1 MIETRLLRQFIAV
14 AEELNFRRAAERL
27 HMAQPPLSQAI
38 LRLEQQLGYPVFE
51 RSNRKVGLTS
61 AGTAFLATARQVLLA
76 LEEGV
81 AETRR
86 VAQGSAGHLRLGFIQ
101 VTPYAH
107 VLDAL
112 RRFRADFPDVHLSLR
127 EAPTQELV
135 ELLEAGQL
143 DVALLRAPGRSTP
156 ALAFERLSGEAI
168 MAALPAGHRLAGRQ
182 AVALS
187 ALEEEDFVASPRA
200 LGQGFHDQLASLC
213 LHAGFVPQVVQQ
225 ARRLQTVAGLVAA
238 GFGVALLPAS
248 LAATLPIGAVMLPLI
263 TDAPE
268 QLVRLDLSVAWNAR
282 HALPVRERLLAQ
294 LRLSAGEQQDF

>member
-14 AEELNFRRAAERL
+14 AEELNFRRASERL

-51 RSNRKVGLTS
+51 RSNRKVSLTA
-61 AGTAFLATARQVLLA
+61 AGTAFLATARQVLA
-76 LEEGV
+76 TLEEGV

-101 VTPYAH
+101 ITPYAH
-107 VLDAL
+107 VLEAL
-112 RRFRADFPDVHLSLR
+112 RRFRLDFPDVHLTLR

-156 ALAFERLSGEAI
+156 ALAFERLSGEAL
-168 MAALPAGHRLAGRQ
+168 MAVLPAGHRLAGRQ
-182 AVALS
+182 SVNLS
-187 ALEEEDFVASPRA
+187 ELQDEDFVASPRA

-213 LHAGFVPQVVQQ
+213 LHAGFVPNVVQQ

-248 LAATLPIGAVMLPLI
+248 LAAILPGGAVMLPLI
-263 TDAPE
+263 TDAPG
-268 QLVRLDLSVAWNAR
+268 QLTRLELYMAWNAQQ
-282 HALPVRERLLAQ
+282 ALPVRERLLAH
-294 LRLSAGEQQDF
+294 LRLSASEQQDF

>member
-38 LRLEQQLGYPVFE
+38 LRLEDQLGYAVFE
-51 RSNRKVGLTS
+51 RSNRKVGLTA

-112 RRFRADFPDVHLSLR
+112 RRFRADFPDVHLTLR

-143 DVALLRAPGRSTP
+143 DIALLRAPGRSTP
-156 ALAFERLSGEAI
+156 ALMFERLSGEAI
-168 MAALPAGHRLAGRQ
+168 MAALPAGHRLAGRP

-187 ALEEEDFVASPRA
+187 ELQDEDFVASPRA

-213 LHAGFVPQVVQQ
+213 LHAGFVPKVVQQ

-248 LAATLPIGAVMLPLI
+248 LAGMLPIGAVMLPLI
-263 TDAPE
+263 TDAPGP
-268 QLVRLDLSVAWNAR
+268 LVRLDLSMAWNAR
-282 HALPVRERLLAQ
+282 QALPVRERLLAQ
-294 LRLSAGEQQDF
+294 LRFSAGEQQDF

>member
-38 LRLEQQLGYPVFE
+38 LRLEQHLGYPVFE
-51 RSNRKVGLTS
+51 RSNRKVSLTA
-61 AGTAFLATARQVLLA
+61 AGTAFLATARQVLTS

-81 AETRR
+81 AKARR

-101 VTPYAH
+101 ITPYAH

-112 RRFRADFPDVHLSLR
+112 RRFRLDFPEVHLTLR

-168 MAALPAGHRLAGRQ
+168 MAALPAGHRLAGRPV
-182 AVALS
+182 VALS
-187 ALEEEDFVASPRA
+187 ELQDDDFVASPRA

-213 LHAGFVPQVVQQ
+213 LHAGFVPNVVQQ

-248 LAATLPIGAVMLPLI
+248 LAATLPGGAVMLPLI

-268 QLVRLDLSVAWNAR
+268 QLTRLDLSMAWNAQQ
-282 HALPVRERLLAQ
+282 ALPVRERLLAQ
-294 LRLSAGEQQDF
+294 LRLSAS

>member
-51 RSNRKVGLTS
+51 RSNRKVGLTA

-101 VTPYAH
+101 ITPYAH

-112 RRFRADFPDVHLSLR
+112 RRFRADFPDVHLTLR
-127 EAPTQELV
+127 EASTQELV
-135 ELLEAGQL
+135 ELLEADQL

-187 ALEEEDFVASPRA
+187 ALKEEDFVASPRA

-213 LHAGFVPQVVQQ
+213 LHAGFVPQVVQR
-225 ARRLQTVAGLVAA
+225 AGRLQTVAGLVAA

-248 LAATLPIGAVMLPLI
+248 LAGVLPQGAVMLPLI

-282 HALPVRERLLAQ
+282 QALPVRERLLAQ
-294 LRLSAGEQQDF
+294 LRQSASEQQDF

>member
-38 LRLEQQLGYPVFE
+38 LRLEDQLGYAVFE
-51 RSNRKVGLTS
+51 RSNRKVSLTA
-61 AGTAFLATARQVLLA
+61 AGTAFLVTARQVLA
-76 LEEGV
+76 TLEEGV

-101 VTPYAH
+101 ISPYAH
-107 VLDAL
+107 VLHAL
-112 RRFRADFPDVHLSLR
+112 RQFRLDFPDVHLTLR

-135 ELLEAGQL
+135 DLLEAGQL
-143 DVALLRAPGRSTP
+143 DIALLRAPGRSTP
-156 ALAFERLSGEAI
+156 ALMFERLSGEAI
-168 MAALPAGHRLAGRQ
+168 MAALPAGHRLAGRP

-187 ALEEEDFVASPRA
+187 ELQDEDFVASPRA
-200 LGQGFHDQLASLC
+200 LGQGFHDQLASLG
-213 LHAGFVPQVVQQ
+213 LHAGFVPKVVQQ

-248 LAATLPIGAVMLPLI
+248 LAGMLPAGAILLPLLN
-263 TDAPE
+263 DAPE
-268 QLVRLDLSVAWNAR
+268 QLTRLDLSMAWNAR
-282 HALPVRERLLAQ
+282 QALPVRERLLAQ

>member
-38 LRLEQQLGYPVFE
+38 LRLEQHLGYPVFE
-51 RSNRKVGLTS
+51 RSNRKVSLTA
-61 AGTAFLATARQVLLA
+61 AGTAFLATARQVLTS

-81 AETRR
+81 AKARR

-101 VTPYAH
+101 ITPYAH

-112 RRFRADFPDVHLSLR
+112 RRFRLDFPEVHLTLR

-168 MAALPAGHRLAGRQ
+168 MAALPAGHRLAGRP

-187 ALEEEDFVASPRA
+187 ELQDDDFVASPRA

-213 LHAGFVPQVVQQ
+213 LHAGFVPNVVQQ

-248 LAATLPIGAVMLPLI
+248 LAATLPGGAVMLPLI

-268 QLVRLDLSVAWNAR
+268 QLTRLDLSMAWNAQQ
-282 HALPVRERLLAQ
+282 ALPVRERLLAQ
-294 LRLSAGEQQDF
+294 LRLSAS

>member
-51 RSNRKVGLTS
+51 RNNRKVGLTA

-101 VTPYAH
+101 ITPNAH

-112 RRFRADFPDVHLSLR
+112 RRFRADFPDVHLTLR
-127 EAPTQELV
+127 EASTQELV
-135 ELLEAGQL
+135 ELLEADQL

-168 MAALPAGHRLAGRQ
+168 MAALPAGHRQAGRQ

-187 ALEEEDFVASPRA
+187 ALKEEDFVASPRA

-225 ARRLQTVAGLVAA
+225 AGRLQTVAGLVAA

-248 LAATLPIGAVMLPLI
+248 LAGVLPQGAVMLPLI

-268 QLVRLDLSVAWNAR
+268 QLLRLDLQMAWNAR
-282 HALPVRERLLAQ
+282 QALPVRERLLAQ